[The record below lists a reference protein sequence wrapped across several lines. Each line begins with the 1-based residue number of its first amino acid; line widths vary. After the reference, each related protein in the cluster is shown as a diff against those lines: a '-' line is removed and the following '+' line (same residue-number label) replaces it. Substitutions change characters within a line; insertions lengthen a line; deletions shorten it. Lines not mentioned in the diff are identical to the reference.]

1 MVDLI
6 VDNLNRMLQLLSEV
20 LRSELKL
27 PVTSASQ
34 NWRVVLD
41 ARLDVLTV
49 QQLVST
55 DHLDLTMRGVGGVHL
70 GLMRSG

>member
-41 ARLDVLTV
+41 ARLDVLAV
-49 QQLVST
+49 
-55 DHLDLTMRGVGGVHL
+55 
-70 GLMRSG
+70 